1 MEYSNDRVGRT
12 GLTRYGF
19 DGRFSTEASLYPE
32 FYAGRVL
39 TQDKGL
45 YRIVCEGG
53 ELLAEVSGRLRF
65 EATSSSDF
73 PAVGDFVLLD
83 RPDGRMGNAAI
94 RRVLGR
100 RSAFIR
106 KAAGGTSD
114 EQVVAA
120 NVDIA
125 FLCMS
130 LGGDFNLRRLERYL
144 SLAWESGALPVV
156 VLTKADLCDDVS
168 DRLRAAAE
176 VAPGVDVLVTDST
189 REDGY
194 REVLERIGPSRTAAL
209 VGSSGVGK
217 STLVNRL
224 VGADCLATGGV
235 RDDGRGRHT
244 TVRRELVL
252 LPNGGIVIDT
262 PGMRELGMWHDSEG
276 LDRSFADVESYFGAC
291 RFADCTHT
299 SEPGCAVREAIER
312 GDLSP
317 ERWMSY
323 RKLKVEAEYAEDRG
337 EYLRCKEQKFKAIK
351 RSSRAD
357 KKR

>member
-1 MEYSNDRVGRT
+1 MSWTQLRALET
-12 GLTRYGF
+12 
-19 DGRFSTEASLYPE
+19 ASIAFENEEDPE
-32 FYAGRVL
+32 EEKWLAQLLVPGSSL
-39 TQDKGL
+39 
-45 YRIVCEGG
+45 GG
-53 ELLAEVSGRLRF
+53 ARPKASVT
-65 EATSSSDF
+65 A
-73 PAVGDFVLLD
+73 
-83 RPDGRMGNAAI
+83 PDGSIWIAKFPSRN
-94 RRVLGR
+94 
-100 RSAFIR
+100 
-106 KAAGGTSD
+106 D
-114 EQVVAA
+114 EW
-120 NVDIA
+120 D
-125 FLCMS
+125 MS

-144 SLAWESGALPVV
+144 SLAWESGALPAV

-262 PGMRELGMWHDSEG
+262 PGMRELGMAEPPFPARIVERDGCPDCRWIVDVFPATRVNLAYAG
-276 LDRSFADVESYFGAC
+276 L
-291 RFADCTHT
+291 
-299 SEPGCAVREAIER
+299 
-312 GDLSP
+312 GDDPAGVGRVDARAGQKLYVVP
-317 ERWMSY
+317 EQV
-323 RKLKVEAEYAEDRG
+323 L
-337 EYLRCKEQKFKAIK
+337 
-351 RSSRAD
+351 
-357 KKR
+357 